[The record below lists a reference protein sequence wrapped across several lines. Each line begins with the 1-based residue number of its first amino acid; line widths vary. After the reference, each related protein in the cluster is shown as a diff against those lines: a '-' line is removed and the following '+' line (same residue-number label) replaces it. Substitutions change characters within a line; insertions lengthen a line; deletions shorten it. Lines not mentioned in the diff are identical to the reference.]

1 MAFFYSFT
9 ESLKQKWLQ
18 FFQANHD
25 WIKLHMQVESVY
37 TPDGGKRPPSYL
49 ILGVVNALEPKLAQL
64 MLPFSKLNADADT
77 LIEVLGL
84 NFDPD
89 VALGNSTGYGETAVN
104 YGDDQDSPMD
114 TSGFAEVAMT
124 QGFSMESSPEDLD
137 EEMEDEISPVS
148 STEEVLKSDKHQA
161 AAMDSD
167 DEFGDVSFDGD
178 VSFADQTPEDSSLA
192 DFNTSGEETGFGDVL
207 MDVWGEESNSAAKND
222 EDNDMLLGEEFA
234 TGAFDDSE
242 IARLFPNA

>member
-9 ESLKQKWLQ
+9 ESLKQKWLH

-84 NFDPD
+84 HFDPD
-89 VALGNSTGYGETAVN
+89 VALGNTTIHTGAEEDFNDTDAE
-104 YGDDQDSPMD
+104 MT
-114 TSGFAEVAMT
+114 TSGFAEVAT
-124 QGFSMESSPEDLD
+124 AHGFSMEALD
-137 EEMEDEISPVS
+137 DEIHVEEEIS
-148 STEEVLKSDKHQA
+148 SDVAPEEPKSDLHSA
-161 AAMDSD
+161 AGVGEI
-167 DEFGDVSFDGD
+167 DEFGDVSFD
-178 VSFADQTPEDSSLA
+178 ADMGTVAQTDDEPLA
-192 DFNTSGEETGFGDVL
+192 DLNAASEENGFSDVL
-207 MDVWGEESNSAAKND
+207 MDVWGEEKNSPSDD
-222 EDNDMLLGEEFA
+222 EDNDMLLGEEFSA
-234 TGAFDDSE
+234 GAFDDSE
-242 IARLFPNA
+242 IARLFPNS